1 MLWFILHEQVN
12 PSIVQQQLVCM
23 IDLLVGSQADVPDRG
38 NVVPQQVRATLR
50 MRNCEFSNNRRG
62 LLLTHYN
69 NPSNEFMDLF
79 IRKK

>member
-1 MLWFILHEQVN
+1 MVN
-12 PSIVQQQLVCM
+12 LYFT
-23 IDLLVGSQADVPDRG
+23 GSQNDVPDRG
-38 NVVPQQVRATLR
+38 NAVPQQIRATLR
-50 MRNCEFSNNRRG
+50 MSNCEISDNKRG